1 MTFRIENEN
10 KKICLQLKLNC
21 LMNNWRKSKK
31 LNYNGGLNLKKETF
45 NRNFIELD
53 LLPFTRRL

>member
-1 MTFRIENEN
+1 
-10 KKICLQLKLNC
+10 
-21 LMNNWRKSKK
+21 MNNWRKSKK